1 LERFQSI
8 AVLGSSAASSFKS
21 EDQSKSW
28 PLLLKNELPE
38 EIQFNVRIRS
48 GLTFVRSIPELI
60 QDDLVDLFIFHFG
73 TAIGWPNSVVKRGMV
88 LGVNFTSEFGF
99 HQSAFRSAS
108 RSRRIKAKL
117 RAILRNSIKYALF
130 FTGQYRTRINRREIE
145 DQIQAVIN
153 LAQKKSKQ
161 IIWIQH
167 QALQHRSIFVER
179 RSYLRYYKE
188 IIRCL
193 EKFKS
198 QNFIVVTL
206 PESFLIQDNYLL
218 DSVHLSEKGH
228 QELHK
233 LVREAYKRF

>member
-1 LERFQSI
+1 M
-8 AVLGSSAASSFKS
+8 LGSSAASSFKS

-38 EIQFNVRIRS
+38 EIYFNVRIRS
-48 GLTFVRSIPELI
+48 GLTLVRSIPELV

-73 TAIGWPNSVVKRGMV
+73 TAIGWPNSVVKQGI
-88 LGVNFTSEFGF
+88 LFGVNFTSEFGF
-99 HQSAFRSAS
+99 HQSAFRSLNRSS
-108 RSRRIKAKL
+108 RLKAKL

-130 FTGQYRTRINRREIE
+130 FAGQYRTRISKRELE
-145 DQIQAVIN
+145 DQIQAVIS
-153 LAQKKSKQ
+153 LAQNKSRH

-179 RSYLRYYKE
+179 LSYLRYYKE

-198 QNFIVVTL
+198 QNFTVVTL
-206 PESFLIQDNYLL
+206 PESFLVQDNYLL
-218 DSVHLSEKGH
+218 DSVHLSEEGH

-233 LVREAYKRF
+233 LVREAYEQF